1 VVGGSLPRGLEFA
14 GDWLTGVPRELGIF
28 RFRVRAETACA
39 AAEQDY
45 VLQVDARPILRAA
58 PESIVFEYRVGDP
71 APESQTLLVSS
82 TWPELPYS
90 VTATGPW
97 LRGQPEEGVTPRS
110 GSALTADR
118 VAIRVMPNGL
128 PPGLYEARLV
138 LMAPQS
144 ANLASI
150 PVKLRVVAA
159 DR

>member
-1 VVGGSLPRGLEFA
+1 M
-14 GDWLTGVPRELGIF
+14 TGVPRELGIF

-45 VLQVDARPILRAA
+45 VLQVDGRPILRGA
-58 PESIVFEYRVGDP
+58 PESIMFDYRVGDP
-71 APESQTLLVSS
+71 APESQSLLVSS

-90 VTATGPW
+90 VTATAPW

-118 VAIRVMPNGL
+118 VAIRVTPKGL
-128 PPGLYEARLV
+128 APGVYEARLV
-138 LMAPQS
+138 LMAAHS

-150 PVKLRVVAA
+150 PVKLRVIAA